1 MDPLTPAPPSA
12 APSPPPQGR
21 WYHDVWFVALML
33 FVVMGPLAFPLLWK
47 SPRFSLAA
55 KIALTVI
62 VTAIT
67 GWVLAAS
74 VDYVRKIISD
84 LQAIPRF

>member
-1 MDPLTPAPPSA
+1 MDSIAPTPPPA
-12 APSPPPQGR
+12 APPQGR
-21 WYHDVWFVALML
+21 WYHNVWFVVLML

-55 KIALTVI
+55 KIALTAAVSALTAWILGASINI
-62 VTAIT
+62 VAKMINE
-67 GWVLAAS
+67 
-74 VDYVRKIISD
+74 